1 MYDLG
6 GNKRCFGAVN
16 GVLPVRSEAIST
28 APGIVPS

>member
-1 MYDLG
+1 MVWG
-6 GNKRCFGAVN
+6 GMKGVSEAGN